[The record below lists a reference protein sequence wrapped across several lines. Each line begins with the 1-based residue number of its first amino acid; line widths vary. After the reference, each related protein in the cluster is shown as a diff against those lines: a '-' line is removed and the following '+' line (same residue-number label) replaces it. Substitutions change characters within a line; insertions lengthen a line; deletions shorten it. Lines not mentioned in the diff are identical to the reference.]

1 MPKHARKKQRLES
14 EVQPL
19 GSVLHLDEN
28 ADKDDEELRLES
40 LLFGT
45 DFRPSEKGKGRE
57 ANFLV
62 VSDDEDEENPLEGA
76 GNAMEH
82 LQDADVSTNMLLF
95 NSLVCTYG
103 IAFSYFS

>member
-28 ADKDDEELRLES
+28 ADKDDEERRLES
-40 LLFGT
+40 LLFGS
-45 DFRPSEKGKGRE
+45 DFKPSGKGKGRE

-62 VSDDEDEENPLEGA
+62 VSDDEDGEDLLEGA

-82 LQDADVSTNMLLF
+82 LQDADVSTVVLLF
-95 NSLVCTYG
+95 VCLVCTYG
-103 IAFSYFS
+103 IVLSYFS